1 MSENKPKATRVT
13 IDLSTTVKPIQVT
26 EEQALE
32 KAKQD
37 NLITDDERKAIKEHI
52 ITSEP
57 DLTVEMEKYN
67 KDQDLGALV
76 ETLKLSAGLTAM
88 SSPLDSSLLK
98 KKKMNQRKNKKKK
111 QEEKKVEA
119 EEEND
124 VGLNECEIG
133 NSPVIMPKTIKKT
146 KQK

>member
-1 MSENKPKATRVT
+1 MSGFKYELTQILT
-13 IDLSTTVKPIQVT
+13 LIY
-26 EEQALE
+26 QA
-32 KAKQD
+32 KKD
-37 NLITDDERKAIKEHI
+37 NLLTDDERKAIKEHI

-98 KKKMNQRKNKKKK
+98 KKKQNQRRNKKKK
-111 QEEKKVEA
+111 SEEKKVDM
-119 EEEND
+119 EEETD
-124 VGLNECEIG
+124 VKLDQCEIG
-133 NSPVIMPKTIKKT
+133 NSPLIMPKTFKKT

>member
-1 MSENKPKATRVT
+1 MSGFKYELTQILT
-13 IDLSTTVKPIQVT
+13 LIY
-26 EEQALE
+26 

-37 NLITDDERKAIKEHI
+37 NLLTDDERKAIKEHI
-52 ITSEP
+52 ITTEP

-67 KDQDLGALV
+67 KDQDLGALI

-111 QEEKKVEA
+111 NEEKKVDV

-124 VGLNECEIG
+124 VGLTECEIG
-133 NSPVIMPKTIKKT
+133 NSPVILPKTFKKT

>member
-1 MSENKPKATRVT
+1 MSGFKYELTQILT
-13 IDLSTTVKPIQVT
+13 LIY
-26 EEQALE
+26 QAKKE
-32 KAKQD
+32 

-52 ITSEP
+52 ITTEP

-67 KDQDLGALV
+67 SDKDLGALV

-88 SSPLDSSLLK
+88 SSPLDNSLWEIKKRNQRKKKMEEK
-98 KKKMNQRKNKKKK
+98 KKKP
-111 QEEKKVEA
+111 EEKKVD

-124 VGLNECEIG
+124 VGLTECELG
-133 NSPVIMPKTIKKT
+133 NSPVIMPKSFKKT

>member
-1 MSENKPKATRVT
+1 MSGFKYELTQILT
-13 IDLSTTVKPIQVT
+13 LIY
-26 EEQALE
+26 

-98 KKKMNQRKNKKKK
+98 KKKQNQRQKKK
-111 QEEKKVEA
+111 EK
-119 EEEND
+119 
-124 VGLNECEIG
+124 
-133 NSPVIMPKTIKKT
+133 TRRKKSRCRRR
-146 KQK
+146 K

>member
-1 MSENKPKATRVT
+1 MSGFKYE
-13 IDLSTTVKPIQVT
+13 STQILTLIY
-26 EEQALE
+26 

-37 NLITDDERKAIKEHI
+37 NLLTDDERKAIKEHI
-52 ITSEP
+52 ITTEP

-67 KDQDLGALV
+67 KDQDLGALI

-111 QEEKKVEA
+111 NEEKKVDV

-124 VGLNECEIG
+124 VGLTECEIG
-133 NSPVIMPKTIKKT
+133 NSPVILPKTFKKT

>member
-1 MSENKPKATRVT
+1 MSGFKYELTQILT
-13 IDLSTTVKPIQVT
+13 LIY
-26 EEQALE
+26 QA
-32 KAKQD
+32 KKD
-37 NLITDDERKAIKEHI
+37 NLLTDDERKAIKEHI

-57 DLTVEMEKYN
+57 DLTVEMEKYY

-98 KKKMNQRKNKKKK
+98 KKKQNQRRNKKKK
-111 QEEKKVEA
+111 SEEKKVDV
-119 EEEND
+119 EEETD
-124 VGLNECEIG
+124 VKLDQCEIG
-133 NSPVIMPKTIKKT
+133 NSPLIMPKTFKKT

>member
-1 MSENKPKATRVT
+1 MSGFKYELTQILT
-13 IDLSTTVKPIQVT
+13 LIY
-26 EEQALE
+26 QA
-32 KAKQD
+32 KKD
-37 NLITDDERKAIKEHI
+37 NLLTDDERKAIKEHI

-98 KKKMNQRKNKKKK
+98 KKKQNQRRNKKKK
-111 QEEKKVEA
+111 SEEKKVDV
-119 EEEND
+119 EEEAD
-124 VGLNECEIG
+124 VKLDQCEIG
-133 NSPVIMPKTIKKT
+133 NSPLIMPKTFKKT

>member
-1 MSENKPKATRVT
+1 MSGFKYELTQILT
-13 IDLSTTVKPIQVT
+13 LIY
-26 EEQALE
+26 

-98 KKKMNQRKNKKKK
+98 KKKQNQRQKKKK
-111 QEEKKVEA
+111 KPEEKKVNMD
-119 EEEND
+119 EEND
-124 VGLNECEIG
+124 VGLTECELG
-133 NSPVIMPKTIKKT
+133 NSPVILPKTFKKS

>member
-1 MSENKPKATRVT
+1 MSGFKYELTQILTLIYQAKKEN
-13 IDLSTTVKPIQVT
+13 L
-26 EEQALE
+26 L
-32 KAKQD
+32 
-37 NLITDDERKAIKEHI
+37 TDEERKTIKEHI

-67 KDQDLGALV
+67 SDKDLGALV

-98 KKKMNQRKNKKKK
+98 KKKKP
-111 QEEKKVEA
+111 EEKKVNMD
-119 EEEND
+119 EEND
-124 VGLNECEIG
+124 VGLTECELG
-133 NSPVIMPKTIKKT
+133 NSPVILPKTFKKS

>member
-1 MSENKPKATRVT
+1 MSGFKYELTQILT
-13 IDLSTTVKPIQVT
+13 LIY
-26 EEQALE
+26 QA
-32 KAKQD
+32 KKD
-37 NLITDDERKAIKEHI
+37 NLLTDDERKAIKEHI

-98 KKKMNQRKNKKKK
+98 KKKQNQRRNKKKK
-111 QEEKKVEA
+111 TEEKKVDV

-124 VGLNECEIG
+124 VKLDACEIG
-133 NSPVIMPKTIKKT
+133 NSPLIMPKTFKKT

>member
-1 MSENKPKATRVT
+1 MSGFKYELTQILT
-13 IDLSTTVKPIQVT
+13 LIY
-26 EEQALE
+26 QA
-32 KAKQD
+32 KKD
-37 NLITDDERKAIKEHI
+37 NLLTDDERKAIKEHI

-98 KKKMNQRKNKKKK
+98 KKKQNQRRNKKKK
-111 QEEKKVEA
+111 SEEKKVDV
-119 EEEND
+119 EEETD
-124 VGLNECEIG
+124 VKLDQCEIG
-133 NSPVIMPKTIKKT
+133 NSPLIMPKTFNKT
-146 KQK
+146 KINLI

>member
-1 MSENKPKATRVT
+1 MSGFKYELTQILT
-13 IDLSTTVKPIQVT
+13 LIY
-26 EEQALE
+26 

-98 KKKMNQRKNKKKK
+98 KKKQNQRQKKRKNKKKK
-111 QEEKKVEA
+111 KSMQKKKMML
-119 EEEND
+119 D
-124 VGLNECEIG
+124 
-133 NSPVIMPKTIKKT
+133 
-146 KQK
+146 